1 MEFWILIALVV
12 AIGLFAVI
20 SKQST
25 DKKLEESDQK
35 YAPRGELDERIKSLD
50 TDFNILKRIVDTLKS
65 ETDRFNAA
73 QEKISRLESEL
84 NTVVSQDDLKSL
96 YERIKREMPS
106 ALAPSTAPDNA
117 LIVKNIKTIGG
128 AIRAAQEDLLR
139 LQKSV
144 DELRSAELAHDERI
158 QQHVAAL
165 NQLHNHLNVMQNNCN
180 VLVNRFND
188 HQQRLSE
195 LEKHLEP
202 QSTTSE
208 AQPMTP
214 EAQPTTSEAQ
224 PTTPEAQQET
234 IKPKITVEIKQPGT
248 TKSEPTVETPKELTI
263 GSFNIKRTH
272 EIFLINDLDEVI
284 KRLKEAADLSSIVD
298 FINGAEFDKKKVF
311 LDIINTYKQNLNR
324 LITKVERGK
333 FDEDILSQECTE
345 AFMGVL
351 KNYFLK
357 TLMTAIYRGRKE
369 TPDFYVGLLNRINKY
384 LADCRVYT
392 IPVEPGK
399 VMKSGDIEVM
409 EIIPKE
415 TDNPAENKIIEEVE
429 RLPYNIDY
437 INDDDD
443 IVTMTFDGRMVVY
456 KLIGAKK

>member
-50 TDFNILKRIVDTLKS
+50 TDFNILKRSVDTLKS

-195 LEKHLEP
+195 LEKHLE
-202 QSTTSE
+202 S
-208 AQPMTP
+208 
-214 EAQPTTSEAQ
+214 QPTTSEAQ
-224 PTTPEAQQET
+224 QET
-234 IKPKITVEIKQPGT
+234 VKPKITVEIKQPGT

-263 GSFNIKRTH
+263 GSFNIEH
-272 EIFLINDLDEVI
+272 SDEIFLPNDSREVI

-324 LITKVERGK
+324 LITKVEHGK

-369 TPDFYVGLLNRINKY
+369 TPNFYVGLLNRINKY